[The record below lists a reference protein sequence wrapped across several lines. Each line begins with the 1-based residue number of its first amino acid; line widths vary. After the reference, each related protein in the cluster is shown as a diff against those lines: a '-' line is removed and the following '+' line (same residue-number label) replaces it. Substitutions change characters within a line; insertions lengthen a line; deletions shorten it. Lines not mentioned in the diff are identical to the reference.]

1 MESFFEA
8 FINCGHRVFGQEL
21 KPFCLRHCL
30 YLEAIGSPI
39 MRIVNGEEIKIERHD
54 LEVAA
59 IICSADGDI
68 LKALTRPH
76 FTMFF
81 YSFRRALKEYLN
93 YLTDYLALPE
103 MWDNSESGTR
113 LNAPWI
119 LSRATLLLSKTN
131 LSLSEIWD
139 MPLGELLWYCAAFA
153 EQEGGAQI
161 LSDDEKK
168 MIAEAEKIRNGDK

>member
-8 FINCGHRVFGQEL
+8 FINCGHRVFGQKL

-39 MRIVNGEEIKIERHD
+39 MRVVNGEEVKIERHD

-93 YLTDYLALPE
+93 YLTDYLAF
-103 MWDNSESGTR
+103 
-113 LNAPWI
+113 
-119 LSRATLLLSKTN
+119 ATFGSFEPFGN
-131 LSLSEIWD
+131 RRY
-139 MPLGELLWYCAAFA
+139 G
-153 EQEGGAQI
+153 
-161 LSDDEKK
+161 
-168 MIAEAEKIRNGDK
+168 